1 MSFFFLPDKT
11 QYSFPL
17 LSPSQVI
24 ESIHDLNMLVDLP
37 GLEEKDF
44 KQPTVS
50 KWKRSYDIS
59 KKTFHLPQC
68 SLVSYTWNQHL
79 KNKQGLETQYNIM
92 C

>member
-1 MSFFFLPDKT
+1 MKSDITVNYMYLCYFFLIPDKT

-50 KWKRSYDIS
+50 K
-59 KKTFHLPQC
+59 
-68 SLVSYTWNQHL
+68 
-79 KNKQGLETQYNIM
+79 
-92 C
+92 

>member
-1 MSFFFLPDKT
+1 MMFLYIIKHREQNSLKSDITVNYMYLCFFFLPDKT

-50 KWKRSYDIS
+50 K
-59 KKTFHLPQC
+59 
-68 SLVSYTWNQHL
+68 
-79 KNKQGLETQYNIM
+79 
-92 C
+92 